1 MDQFQSFGLIKM
13 RSYEKKM
20 GIFSSVLFLDNAWEI
35 RYYILGNE
43 KKLCF
48 NPKLGVTYESQYT
61 ATTDQY

>member
-1 MDQFQSFGLIKM
+1 
-13 RSYEKKM
+13 M

-43 KKLCF
+43 KKLSF
-48 NPKLGVTYESQYT
+48 NLNIGEVHESQYT